1 MCVCFGG
8 GQGYLPQ
15 SVALILPQEP
25 SLASK
30 DIAYIQGSLAVA
42 LSHKALSSPQAD
54 MAVSQLLSL
63 AHTHKSS
70 FFFEP
75 AFLHN
80 SLCFWILGLSFGVCS

>member
-1 MCVCFGG
+1 MCVCAGVEGG
-8 GQGYLPQ
+8 HPQ

-25 SLASK
+25 SLASN

-42 LSHKALSSPQAD
+42 LSRKALSSLHAD
-54 MAVSQLLSL
+54 MAVSQLFSL
-63 AHTHKSS
+63 AYTHKSS

-75 AFLHN
+75 TFLHN